1 VLVETPLPPEIL
13 KVQKFGRIARAC
25 CLVLMALVLIGTIL
39 LAIAGARNIPVNMG
53 PYTVPGNQLGPV
65 PKAYLLVC
73 FAVVLVI
80 VLKGLFHLY
89 SLFNNFAHGGIYTA
103 PNVRH
108 IRQLGLLAMA
118 WAVLDILMP
127 VGSMLLLQAGF
138 VDNAVAGTMRP
149 QLIFG
154 TSNLP
159 SFITAA
165 LILLASWIMEV
176 GRKTQDEAE
185 HMRRE
190 SELVV

>member
-1 VLVETPLPPEIL
+1 
-13 KVQKFGRIARAC
+13 
-25 CLVLMALVLIGTIL
+25 LICEAVRL
-39 LAIAGARNIPVNMG
+39 F
-53 PYTVPGNQLGPV
+53 LGP
-65 PKAYLLVC
+65 P
-73 FAVVLVI
+73 
-80 VLKGLFHLY
+80 H
-89 SLFNNFAHGGIYTA
+89 
-103 PNVRH
+103 
-108 IRQLGLLAMA
+108 
-118 WAVLDILMP
+118 
-127 VGSMLLLQAGF
+127 LQAGF

>member
-1 VLVETPLPPEIL
+1 
-13 KVQKFGRIARAC
+13 
-25 CLVLMALVLIGTIL
+25 
-39 LAIAGARNIPVNMG
+39 
-53 PYTVPGNQLGPV
+53 
-65 PKAYLLVC
+65 
-73 FAVVLVI
+73 VLVI